1 MLKKDC
7 FLIGS
12 VFKLHGYKGNM
23 VIFNEKN
30 LSFKINEM
38 KYFFID
44 LDNILVPFF
53 IEKISIHKTKN
64 ILVKLEEISSEIEA
78 KKYIGKDIYFSKEYV
93 NNTRE
98 EAKEHD
104 IVNFLVYDKNLGH
117 LGRVDMIDSQTS
129 QKLIY
134 IKNEQKRF
142 CFPWDKH
149 FIESIEFE
157 KQKLHVQIPEELINL
172 N

>member
-44 LDNILVPFF
+44 IDNILVPFF
-53 IEKISIHKTKN
+53 IEKISIYKAQN
-64 ILVKLEEISSEIEA
+64 ILVKLEEISSEVEA
-78 KKYIGKDIYFSKEYV
+78 KKYVGKDIYFSKEYV
-93 NNTRE
+93 KNAIE
-98 EAKEHD
+98 EVKEHD
-104 IVNFLVYDKNLGH
+104 IVNFLVHDKNLGH
-117 LGRVDMIDSQTS
+117 LGCVDMVDSRTS

-134 IKNEQKRF
+134 VKSEQKRF

-157 KQKLHVQIPEELINL
+157 KQKLNVQIPKELINL

>member
-78 KKYIGKDIYFSKEYV
+78 KKYIGKTTE
-93 NNTRE
+93 N
-98 EAKEHD
+98 
-104 IVNFLVYDKNLGH
+104 
-117 LGRVDMIDSQTS
+117 
-129 QKLIY
+129 
-134 IKNEQKRF
+134 
-142 CFPWDKH
+142 
-149 FIESIEFE
+149 
-157 KQKLHVQIPEELINL
+157 
-172 N
+172 